1 MVDVRPLI
9 FANALFLMLL
19 VTAGFA
25 HISSEN
31 PFSGSNIPTT
41 NVSEPNNKTAVT
53 SNSSQQ
59 KTTDHDTIN
68 NDSPAIS
75 SSEQVAKTPQPEA
88 ETTPISDDQIFADNT
103 EQADNQLNESNTSDT
118 QRDTATALNKAETE
132 LTTATQGINS
142 AESAAVATP
151 ETVIAVAPIVAAP
164 IPTTSPTPQPE
175 VVKVEPKPK
184 PKPIATTGKLII
196 RSNIEGDMVLIN
208 GKPYGPTRLEV
219 ELEPGNY
226 AIEVAKSGYSSWQAD
241 VSVLRGKQQ
250 TLKAKLEHYTT
261 VNYKNGEWINGITTG
276 EGSYLS
282 DDGIQYQ
289 GAFVNGKFHGIGSI
303 TYPDGTEY
311 RGQWFEGV
319 MQGDGTLITSEGD
332 TFIGIFKDG
341 EFNGEGTLTKANGD
355 IYDGYWV
362 NGSLN
367 GQGSL
372 TTKDGLLF
380 VGGFSE
386 NQFHGEGSLTYPDG
400 RHYEGSFS
408 KGQFHGKGVEIYTN
422 GKKYAGQ
429 FMEGQYHG
437 KGELMNPNG
446 SKITGTFK
454 FGLPFG
460 KATLTTPEGEIFT
473 ARTTEPG
480 VCYRLKSYR
489 ATQCPP
495 MEGW

>member
-25 HISSEN
+25 HISSQG
-31 PFSGSNIPTT
+31 PLSGAVIPSTDVSEASITNTANNESPTT
-41 NVSEPNNKTAVT
+41 PAVANTGIKESQTETA
-53 SNSSQQ
+53 SAEI
-59 KTTDHDTIN
+59 K
-68 NDSPAIS
+68 DS
-75 SSEQVAKTPQPEA
+75 
-88 ETTPISDDQIFADNT
+88 DIFADNT
-103 EQADNQLNESNTSDT
+103 PTEANEADQSQNIVEAAPETEQA
-118 QRDTATALNKAETE
+118 K
-132 LTTATQGINS
+132 QGNNS
-142 AESAAVATP
+142 AVAAAIT
-151 ETVIAVAPIVAAP
+151 TNSVAAP
-164 IPTTSPTPQPE
+164 QASEPAKAAAELAPVEVPPVAVVASPKP
-175 VVKVEPKPK
+175 KAAPKPK
-184 PKPIATTGKLII
+184 PKPVATTGTLII

-219 ELEPGNY
+219 ELPPGSY
-226 AIEVAKSGYSSWQAD
+226 DIEVAKNGYSSWQSE
-241 VSVLRGKQQ
+241 VSVLRGKKQ

-261 VNYKNGEWINGITTG
+261 VDYRNGEWINGITTG
-276 EGSYLS
+276 EGTYLA
-282 DDGIQYQ
+282 DDGTQYQ
-289 GAFVNGKFHGIGSI
+289 GAFVNGKFHGIGNI

-311 RGQWFEGV
+311 RGEWFEGV
-319 MQGDGTLITSEGD
+319 MQGDGTLTTNQGD
-332 TFIGIFKDG
+332 TFVGIFKDG

-355 IYDGYWV
+355 IYNGYWV

-386 NQFHGEGSLTYPDG
+386 NQFHGDGSLTYPDG

-408 KGQFHGKGVEIYTN
+408 KGQFHGKGIEIYAN

-454 FGLPFG
+454 FGRPFG

>member
-25 HISSEN
+25 HISSQD
-31 PFSGSNIPTT
+31 PLSGNTLPSTDI
-41 NVSEPNNKTAVT
+41 SEPNHASVVENANQ
-53 SNSSQQ
+53 SNSTESDANP
-59 KTTDHDTIN
+59 KNI
-68 NDSPAIS
+68 DSEVVPSAI
-75 SSEQVAKTPQPEA
+75 KD
-88 ETTPISDDQIFADNT
+88 SDIFADNSKS
-103 EQADNQLNESNTSDT
+103 EVAENNPDKSGNENLSP
-118 QRDTATALNKAETE
+118 
-132 LTTATQGINS
+132 
-142 AESAAVATP
+142 AASQQQSQEGRNNIEASVVA
-151 ETVIAVAPIVAAP
+151 IPIVAESTVVEPAEAP
-164 IPTTSPTPQPE
+164 KQTAT
-175 VVKVEPKPK
+175 PKPK
-184 PKPIATTGKLII
+184 PKPIATTGTLII

-219 ELEPGNY
+219 ELPPGSY
-226 AIEVAKSGYSSWQAD
+226 AIEVAKNGYSSWQSD
-241 VSVLRGKQQ
+241 VAVLRGKKQ

-261 VNYKNGEWINGITTG
+261 VDYKNGEWINGVTTG
-276 EGSYLS
+276 EGTYIA
-282 DDGIQYQ
+282 DDGIHYQ

-311 RGQWFEGV
+311 RGEWFEGV
-319 MQGDGTLITSEGD
+319 MQGDGTLLTNQGD

-341 EFNGEGTLTKANGD
+341 EFNGEGTLTKSNGD
-355 IYDGYWV
+355 IYNGYWV

-372 TTKDGLLF
+372 TTKDGLLY

-386 NQFHGEGSLTYPDG
+386 NQFHGDGSLTYPDG

-408 KGQFHGKGVEIYTN
+408 KGQFHGKGIEIYAN